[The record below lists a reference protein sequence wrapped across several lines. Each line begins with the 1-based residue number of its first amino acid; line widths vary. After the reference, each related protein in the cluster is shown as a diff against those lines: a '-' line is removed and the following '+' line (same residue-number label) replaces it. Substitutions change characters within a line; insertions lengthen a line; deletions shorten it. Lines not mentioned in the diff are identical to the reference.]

1 MALSERD
8 RKVLIIG
15 GAVVGGL
22 LVLFLLFNLFSGGGN
37 EAAPPLT
44 FSPGTSPSVTTSPAL
59 TPSPVVSFGGRDPFS
74 IPPALAP
81 TTSTTSTSTS
91 TSTSQSASQTQSP
104 SSSPTAPSGSSTTI
118 DGKTVV
124 LLDTFTKNGV
134 EKAQVEVNG
143 KVYNG
148 LEVGDTFD
156 HTFEVRSISGQ
167 CASFLFGDQSFSL
180 CTNPQK

>member
-15 GAVVGGL
+15 GVVVGGL

-37 EAAPPLT
+37 EATPPLT
-44 FSPGTSPSVTTSPAL
+44 FSPGTSPSVTTSPTL
-59 TPSPVVSFGGRDPFS
+59 KPSPVVSFGGRDPFS
-74 IPPALAP
+74 IPPALVS
-81 TTSTTSTSTS
+81 TSSSTSTS
-91 TSTSQSASQTQSP
+91 TSTSQSPSQTQSP
-104 SSSPTAPSGSSTTI
+104 TSSPTAPAGSSTTI

-148 LEVGDTFD
+148 LQVGDTFD

-167 CASFLFGDQSFSL
+167 CASFLYGDQSFSL